1 MTVERDEGFEPWP
14 GEADPI
20 AVAACPL
27 LACVMEMSESGS
39 PERARA
45 MTEVLAALDRVRA
58 ILARPR
64 LN

>member
-1 MTVERDEGFEPWP
+1 MVIEHDSEFEPWP
-14 GEADPI
+14 GEVDPI

-27 LACVMEMSESGS
+27 LACVMEMSESDS

-45 MTEVLAALDRVRA
+45 MTEVLVALDRVRA